1 MPAPSES
8 EEVLKEV
15 KKILAS
21 QSEPYTEKERD
32 RFNGPI
38 RIGRGLKL
46 REDLYSAVWLHWLR
60 IEVITG
66 GFDPTQEGNE
76 PSKKSKEEEK
86 ETEIWLNDIR

>member
-15 KKILAS
+15 EKILAS